1 MRTPLRIHTSTMMT
15 TTTAPHDA
23 ATSAPA
29 LIRLLGWLSPGFPV
43 GAFAYSHGLEAA
55 FERGAVTDRASLHAW
70 LEGLLRF
77 GSARSD
83 AAILALASRATSS
96 GDDEALCEVAALGA
110 TLFGAPELARE
121 SLQQGS
127 AFWRTIATSWPHPR
141 LARPGALLP
150 ADRIAYPVAVGVASA
165 AHGIDPR
172 SACAAYLHA
181 FAANGV
187 SSALRLGMI
196 GQTDGQHVL
205 RLCEDAIID
214 SARDAC
220 ADRIEHVGS
229 ASLAVDLFA
238 LAHETQ
244 TTRLFRS

>member
-1 MRTPLRIHTSTMMT
+1 MT
-15 TTTAPHDA
+15 TTTASPEV

-29 LIRLLGWLSPGFPV
+29 LVRLLGWLSPGFPV
-43 GAFAYSHGLEAA
+43 GSFAYSHGLESA
-55 FERGAVTDRASLHAW
+55 FERGGVTDRATLHAW

-83 AAILALASRATSS
+83 AAILTLASRATAS
-96 GDDEALCEVAALGA
+96 GDDDALCEIAALGA

-121 SLQQGS
+121 SLQQGL
-127 AFWRTIATSWPHPR
+127 AFWRTIETSWPHPR
-141 LARPGALLP
+141 LTRPGALLP
-150 ADRIAYPVAVGVASA
+150 VDRIAYPVAVGVASA
-165 AHGIDPR
+165 AHGIDPL

-205 RLCEDAIID
+205 RLCEDAVLD

-220 ADRIEHVGS
+220 EDRLEDVGS